1 MSTSQLPHTE
11 NGSYIMPNGI
21 IVLMDEDVEAY
32 INGTLEFIYP
42 TDEEIE

>member
-1 MSTSQLPHTE
+1 
-11 NGSYIMPNGI
+11 MPNGI